1 MDSQEDLAWPAVV
14 SAPAEIDA
22 SNVAQLRAALL
33 AANGSCPAVV
43 VDMSQTV
50 FCDSAGIGALVQA
63 HNRARADG
71 GEVRLVITSASVL
84 RIFALVGADQLLLIF
99 TSLPDALAG
108 ASAMK
113 MAAGRSGSH
122 DRGRPALRSS

>member
-1 MDSQEDLAWPAVV
+1 MDSQEDLAWPVVV

-22 SNVAQLRAALL
+22 SNTAQLRAALS
-33 AANGSCPAVV
+33 AAHGSCPAVV

-63 HNRARADG
+63 HNRAEADG
-71 GEVRLVITSASVL
+71 GEVRLVITSAPVL
-84 RIFALVGADQLLLIF
+84 RIFALVGADQLLPIF

-113 MAAGRSGSH
+113 VTAGGSDSH
-122 DRGRPALRSS
+122 DR